1 MKESDLEEIPELA
14 NIGNALDGT
23 LDISQEDV
31 EEDPSE
37 IEAIRG
43 AAVVAS
49 DGDGPPKWLKKKRTK
64 GYQVLTRLN
73 RLTQTDQ
80 NSACW
85 KVEHLC

>member
-37 IEAIRG
+37 I
-43 AAVVAS
+43 
-49 DGDGPPKWLKKKRTK
+49 
-64 GYQVLTRLN
+64 
-73 RLTQTDQ
+73 
-80 NSACW
+80 
-85 KVEHLC
+85 

>member
-1 MKESDLEEIPELA
+1 MEESDLEEIPELA

-37 IEAIRG
+37 IEAITG

-49 DGDGPPKWLKKKRTK
+49 DGDGLPKWLKKERTK
-64 GYQVLTRLN
+64 VYQVLTRLN

-80 NSACW
+80 NSAC
-85 KVEHLC
+85 